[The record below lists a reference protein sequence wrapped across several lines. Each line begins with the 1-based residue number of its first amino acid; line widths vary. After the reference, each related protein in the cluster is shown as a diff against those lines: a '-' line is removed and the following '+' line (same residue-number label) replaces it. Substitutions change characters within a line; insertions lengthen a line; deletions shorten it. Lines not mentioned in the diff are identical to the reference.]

1 MFNKIID
8 FMKKN
13 KKLAM
18 VLSCT
23 VLLLLLL
30 TIILLVQSCNKKPKE
45 TTQNNTTTTTT
56 TAAMETE
63 SEPQKEEIPEGYVQS
78 DISGKYISPETDG
91 KRPVAVVFNNT
102 KVAVPQSGISQA
114 DVIYEAP
121 MEGGDVRLLGIFQ
134 DYSNLEKI
142 GSVRSARTYFIAF
155 ALEYDAILT
164 HYGKAWTSEYLL
176 NEKFVHNLDGT
187 GGVGSTVFYRT
198 SDRKAPHNA
207 YASTDGILA
216 GVEKMNYS
224 LEHDTDYKKH
234 FKFTAEDSQ
243 NVLDGGSDA
252 NYVKP
257 GYAINKSWF
266 EYNEEEGVYYR
277 FQFEGAHIDEMNNEQ
292 LKAKNIIIQYTPCTI
307 YEGSSYLNLNVWD
320 GGSGYFITNGKSIP
334 ITWKKDSQYGA
345 TRYYDENGKEIQL
358 NPGKTWISIM
368 ETSRKDKTVIA
379 ASKDGE

>member
-1 MFNKIID
+1 M
-8 FMKKN
+8 
-13 KKLAM
+13 LLGA
-18 VLSCT
+18 T
-23 VLLLLLL
+23 VFILLLLI
-30 TIILLVQSCNKKPKE
+30 IILLVKSCTAKEPEKE
-45 TTQNNTTTTTT
+45 TKTTTTTT
-56 TAAMETE
+56 TTVAETT
-63 SEPQKEEIPEGYVQS
+63 SATTTIPDGYIQS
-78 DISGKYISPETDG
+78 DISGQYISPEDSQ

-134 DYSNLEKI
+134 NYSNLEKI

-155 ALEYDAILT
+155 ALEYDAIFT

-216 GVEKMNYS
+216 GVAKMNYS
-224 LEHDTDYKKH
+224 LEHDSSYKKH
-234 FKFTAEDSQ
+234 FTFTEKDAQ
-243 NVLDGGSDA
+243 TILTDGTDA
-252 NYVKP
+252 NYIKP

-266 EYNEEEGVYYR
+266 EYNAEEELYYR
-277 FQFEGAHIDEMNNEQ
+277 FQFDGAHIDEMNNEQ
-292 LKAKNIIIQYTPCTI
+292 LKVKNIIIQYTPCTI
-307 YEGSSYLNLNVWD
+307 YEGSTYLNLNVWD
-320 GGSGYFITNGKSIP
+320 GGEGFYITNGKAVP

-345 TRYYDENGKEIQL
+345 TRYYSENGKEIVL
-358 NPGKTWISIM
+358 NPGKTWISIV

-379 ASKDGE
+379 AEKE